1 MRFARA
7 QLAAAVILLSLAV
20 SAQAAAQS
28 VEADQADQADQAD
41 AEASR
46 IEPASDFERASLPTP
61 KQAEVEWDDSW
72 DKVRGWQ
79 YPLSVGL
86 LGFGF
91 TARFAIDD
99 PEPSWAELGD
109 FEQTLVDLVAVRE
122 DPARENWRLFNDL
135 TFFGSMAYRAIDSA
149 VLPIFAHGNSEVAW
163 QMSWIDA
170 QSFGVVAAVLWG
182 SQIYVG
188 RLRPTANNCDDPDRQ
203 GFLCDPDD
211 IDYARSFI
219 AGHTA
224 TAVAAAGLTCVH
236 HDQMPLYGGGLAD
249 QLACGVMVA
258 NATANAV
265 TRMMVELHYPSDMLM
280 GVTLGLTAGW
290 ILPKALH
297 YGWGD
302 EEPDPAETARLP
314 DAEPDDRPI
323 FSASP
328 TVIGERPGMMLMG
341 RF

>member
-1 MRFARA
+1 MRFVRA
-7 QLAAAVILLSLAV
+7 QLVAAVVLMSLAV
-20 SAQAAAQS
+20 SAQAAAQRAGA
-28 VEADQADQADQAD
+28 VQADHAAG
-41 AEASR
+41 EATRS
-46 IEPASDFERASLPTP
+46 EPASDVERAALPTP
-61 KQAEVEWDDSW
+61 EQAEVEWDDAW

-91 TARFAIDD
+91 TARYAIDD
-99 PEPSWAELGD
+99 PEPDWTELVG
-109 FEQTLVDLVAVRE
+109 FEQTLLDLVAVRE
-122 DPARENWRLFNDL
+122 DPARENWRMFNDL
-135 TFFGSMAYRAIDSA
+135 TFFGSIGYRFIDSA
-149 VLPIFAHGNSEVAW
+149 ALPIFAHDNSEVAW

-182 SQIYVG
+182 TQIYVG
-188 RLRPTANNCDDPDRQ
+188 RLRPTANHCDDPDRQ
-203 GFLCDPDD
+203 GFLCDPNDS
-211 IDYARSFI
+211 DYARSFI

-249 QLACGVMVA
+249 KLACGVMIG

-265 TRMMVELHYPSDMLM
+265 TRSMVELHYPSDVVM
-280 GVTLGLTAGW
+280 GVALGLTAGW
-290 ILPKALH
+290 ILPRALH
-297 YGWGD
+297 YGWGND
-302 EEPDPAETARLP
+302 QPDPAETARLP

-323 FSASP
+323 FTASP